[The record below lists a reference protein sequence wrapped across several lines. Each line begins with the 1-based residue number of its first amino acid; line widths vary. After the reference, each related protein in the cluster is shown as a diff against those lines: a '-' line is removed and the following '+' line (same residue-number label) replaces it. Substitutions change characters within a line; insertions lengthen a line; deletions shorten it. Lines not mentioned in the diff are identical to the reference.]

1 MQQSIRSRSVHSGR
15 AAATCSSLPRRVARR
30 VVVARAAAKQQVEEL
45 EEIDPITGQ
54 PISKAAL
61 TSPVAGNVVKAG
73 RHTWAYRVSSPEPSN
88 DSDDKPDVL
97 LLHGLASSSYSYRNT
112 LGLLGGDGY
121 RAFAPDWLGH
131 GDSDKPEPGSAFG
144 YSEQDY
150 IAGLGAF
157 VEAVG
162 IRKPFALV
170 VQGFVLGQ
178 YGMLYALEHPD
189 QISRLLILNTP
200 LALNAK
206 LRPELAPYKA
216 PLPFMRPGNK
226 TFDFMTYNMS
236 GSPYAMAE
244 KDARTY
250 GRPSTDPAA
259 TAAVAKTM
267 DQVDFPKLLRKV
279 DEGYASWRKPSLCL
293 FGPSDPF
300 VDVSTVFEFLESKR
314 TNMKCLTLAAKLG
327 HMPQEDYPEALHE
340 PMVRW
345 LRGETDSDIKQ
356 GALKM
361 TKYGVVESKK

>member
-1 MQQSIRSRSVHSGR
+1 MHQSIRFRSNIICRANAAPLCTSRGFTRR
-15 AAATCSSLPRRVARR
+15 A
-30 VVVARAAAKQQVEEL
+30 VVARAAAKQQVEEL

-54 PISKAAL
+54 PISKAVL
-61 TSPVAGNVVKAG
+61 TSPVAGNAVKAG
-73 RHTWAYRVSSPEPSN
+73 PHTWAYRVSTPEP
-88 DSDDKPDVL
+88 DKVADDKPDVL
-97 LLHGLASSSYSYRNT
+97 LVHGLASSSYSYRNT
-112 LGLLGGDGY
+112 LGLLGADGY

-131 GDSDKPEPGSAFG
+131 GDSDKPDPAAFG
-144 YSEQDY
+144 YAEEDY

-178 YGMLYALEHPD
+178 YGLLYALEHPD

-200 LALNAK
+200 VALNAK
-206 LRPELAPYKA
+206 LRPELAAYKS
-216 PLPFMRPGNK
+216 PLPFLRPGNK
-226 TFDFMTYNMS
+226 PFDFMTYNMS

-244 KDARTY
+244 KDALTY
-250 GRPSTDPAA
+250 GRPNKDPAA

-267 DQVDFPKLLRKV
+267 DQVDFPKLLKKV
-279 DEGYASWRKPSLCL
+279 DEGYLTWRKPSLCL

-300 VDVSTVFEFLESKR
+300 VEVGTVFQFLESKR

-340 PMVRW
+340 SMIKW
-345 LRGETDSDIKQ
+345 LRGETDADIKQ
-356 GALKM
+356 GVLKM
-361 TKYGVVESKK
+361 TKKGIVESKI